1 MKKEKVLSRALSAI
15 FILFGLTISVY
26 ADSSADGHNLKIS
39 PATPRA
45 DEIPNDGKIPS
56 DPLGEHLGIIT
67 YGGTGTNNVGVFG
80 GLRPT
85 NPDGSPNK
93 WYDENGKKQLIE
105 FSNISLTNVYDQQNS
120 LSHRFGG
127 EGTFVFG
134 DMVTAGESVIQTM
147 PGDIITD
154 DPTWPG
160 GYINNGGISGAFNSS
175 KDKIR
180 LPKGVTKDD
189 IVFARLYWFG
199 HIFSHG
205 KMSNIT
211 LGNSNCDA
219 NDNAEAAKKGVTCKR
234 LPKVLEIKEIAGY
247 HDVKLKVGSGSVYPI
262 KRENCQGNFAFNSS
276 RRTSNA
282 ANPRYN
288 MNYTCSADITDKIKE
303 NFKDYDT
310 EINIAVG
317 DITATKDNP
326 NYQNGKYGGNMVWS
340 RSAATVLKN
349 PDDAYI
355 ISNTTYRLPFG
366 GWYVVLVYDKT
377 MDSQDKLKENNF
389 AEAKKAGI
397 TGDPDEYIQLVFK
410 PKNVTIYDGY
420 LALEPSIPADFA
432 NQGIT
437 KTIEQCA
444 ISVDYDLKGFYTPK
458 SGDVQGK
465 FIIGSFGANRGNYIQ
480 PTEGIFVAKD
490 KASFSNNK
498 LPNNKYNTKSMFN
511 GSKTWLE
518 LDDDGEYELKG
529 ESGYHQA
536 YDKDEF
542 DISDKLSNSQSQ
554 LSARIT
560 MTPMTE
566 HVTNRAFIPFIGI
579 SIDMYI
585 PKLCYVQR
593 FYDTAGWL
601 GFYEVNGA
609 KKAKPENVDPVDSV
623 VAGETLY
630 YRTEIRNYDTNGEDA
645 YDLEVQLNRGA
656 YNTYQPNSSGVD
668 NTSLN
673 FDQLNSA
680 NYVYLADNMA
690 GAYSDP
696 IQRASSATPDLY
708 KDRTFM
714 RLINNSP
721 RFYLG
726 KDAGSVGSDS
736 PNGGGRLNIG
746 QSAYLEFNA
755 TVGNTFKYSPMSYR
769 ATYKM
774 RLADSNDLITLPEA
788 QLSMCKGETA
798 QDVEI
803 AFLNGLKIVNQ
814 NFEDLKDTDKTN
826 QQDDRLY
833 TQVAELPFKVNMV
846 FRPDINDLFPCPT
859 DNLINNNTDCSD
871 WNKKNSSVDLCDAFS
886 NIFAKRADG
895 SCYPI
900 KTKELANGRMGIDY
914 PLADGSLKKFDLEGP
929 IFLSAIRASDK
940 GSCYYIDN
948 KTKLP
953 FKFNGVR
960 GVDHNTKFQEKQTD
974 EKLIVPID
982 EVEIEDAFKG
992 VTFMFS
998 YYPRGLENFVATRP
1012 INLENLA
1019 LDVNSTVLYEYVD
1032 GEPVAIENVTQY
1044 YIRLQTERL
1053 YEKYI
1058 NKKMNLPQSVTNLL
1072 EQYGVSRY
1080 KIELEESKKRELE
1093 LAWLN
1098 DTSGN
1103 DEFKDEREAFN
1114 ADLAKILSEIETAQ
1128 SYFGTEMSADGS
1140 FHICD
1145 SDNFVVRPAYF
1156 EADMSATDKYA
1167 KLVNPAASDDIT
1179 EALDERNKNDLRV
1192 GGDYKSNIDVLSKV
1206 FYAKSYKGNS
1216 VPNYY
1221 GILGG
1226 DLSKLR
1232 FSQRD
1237 SYTNASLDVDK
1248 DTAYLAYRETA
1259 TYLKPFISGACREN
1273 ISGQSYYIEKDL
1285 ADQDGLKSTVGTC
1298 ANVPVPYAG
1307 LVYKYGEG
1315 KYELDSNAIS
1325 KLSKGD
1331 SKNVEFGKV
1340 TKIENCLIN
1349 GKDFDAKYDRVWDK
1363 DAISMIADF
1372 SVKNINVTDG
1382 AAKLKR
1388 YNANELRAQGLLEA
1402 NKKDKRPAALYTS
1415 TLYADKNKDNPKGE
1429 IFNYY
1434 NVGDVM
1440 VNIYDNSWTDDY
1452 ADQTFDSREQPAPK
1466 SQDMRDKYWGTKC
1479 VINSTS
1485 NVHDDRG
1492 RIGCDVGIK
1501 QASDKDAE
1509 KALGLVLRYQP
1520 KKIGISMTSL
1530 DNGTYGLSW
1539 VTGTGTVAG
1548 YDANATLVT
1557 SFDNNVTG
1565 ASVAAFTY
1573 FNSVD
1578 IENNL
1583 FIDVLGDGTN
1593 YVDPANNKAVTNQLD
1608 QLAMLKFNAVAYLD
1622 DSVYKDIVATLYDG
1636 RMATNSNGTSQ
1647 QVCGFASD
1655 MDVDVTFGYD
1665 CASATGASDG
1675 RCATGV
1681 VASNITTQRDYQPY
1695 PDLKT
1700 MSFQIP
1706 RGTSFLTTGEC
1717 VASANYD
1724 SRCYKYNVKEMTA
1737 GGVREEMTSGV
1748 NQWQL
1753 PIPLNQ
1759 AISYYTD
1766 ASLNSG
1772 FIHRLDTDSQMNPK
1786 IANFALMA
1794 RGFKEGKTPNAT
1806 VYFNFDRMQKNPSL
1820 PVLIYASDFG
1830 FSRVAL
1836 DGGNGKIQPAKFDKD
1851 LKIIPY
1857 TASEIAGSK
1866 VEMGSGVEIFNEN
1879 FDQYITRIAKGA
1891 DKATVI
1897 NNINSLNDAA
1907 YSDGTPY
1914 TNFADNIGTY
1924 AYFVYGKSY
1933 DVSDGENVYEGVT
1946 GAPISIA
1953 INEYLYCGK
1962 ANLNDCFAMPA
1973 SRTGLEYLVPAAN
1986 VFGILNPGALIN
1998 TNKSNGW
2005 VINTLATGT
2014 NIANRFVSRYK
2025 STNAG
2030 VRVATAADPNDG
2042 AGFANGVQT
2051 ITINSGNRAASTIR
2065 ILTNPWLIY
2074 TPAHDRTRVYEE
2086 DGVGRNDYASSY
2098 AASGVP
2104 QYYNP
2109 IEVRFNPAGSW
2120 MGEGT
2125 IKGKADDVGNFVGES
2140 DASASTGGTNE
2151 SAGRTYRNR
2160 RISW

>member
-1 MKKEKVLSRALSAI
+1 MKKEKVFSRALSAML
-15 FILFGLTISVY
+15 ILFGVSVGAFADDDAY
-26 ADSSADGHNLKIS
+26 ADYDDTHHIKIV
-39 PATPRA
+39 PAFERA
-45 DEIPNDGKIPS
+45 NEIPNSGEIPS
-56 DPLGEHLGIIT
+56 DSRGAHLGDIT
-67 YGGTGTNNVGVFG
+67 YGGTATGTNLWG
-80 GLRPT
+80 GLAPT
-85 NPDGSPNK
+85 NPNGSQNK
-93 WYDENGKKQLIE
+93 WYDENGKKQLVN
-105 FSNISLTNVYDQQNS
+105 FSDVDFINIYDQS
-120 LSHRFGG
+120 SALKERFGG
-127 EGTFVFG
+127 SGTYVYG
-134 DMVTAGESVIQTM
+134 DMVTAGKPIINPM
-147 PGDIITD
+147 PLNGTGTLGETDGNWKAGYITD
-154 DPTWPG
+154 
-160 GYINNGGISGAFNSS
+160 GGISGTKNSAADTV
-175 KDKIR
+175 K

-189 IVFARLYWFG
+189 IVFARLYWYG
-199 HIFSHG
+199 HLYNNNEKLNDSYG
-205 KMSNIT
+205 PE
-211 LGNSNCDA
+211 NCDA
-219 NDNAEAAKKGVTCKR
+219 DDVAEAKKRGVNCKR
-234 LPKVLEIKEIAGY
+234 LPKVLKIDEIKGYQDVKVKIAGSTY
-247 HDVKLKVGSGSVYPI
+247 DVS
-262 KRENCQGNFAFNSS
+262 REICNGYFAYNSS
-276 RRTSNA
+276 RGGLDGN
-282 ANPRYN
+282 NQRYAMMYN
-288 MNYTCSADITDKIKE
+288 CSADITDKIKA
-303 NFKDYDT
+303 NFTDYDET
-310 EINIAVG
+310 INVAVG
-317 DITATKDNP
+317 NINASSANP
-326 NYQNGKYGGNMVWS
+326 RIQNSSTSNQVYRPANAAMAGNLDGGWLNVP
-340 RSAATVLKN
+340 AKL
-349 PDDAYI
+349 
-355 ISNTTYRLPFG
+355 LPFG
-366 GWYVVLVYDKT
+366 GWQLVVVYDKS
-377 MDSQDKLKENNF
+377 MRSQQKLLADPSKVGASNRDD
-389 AEAKKAGI
+389 AKKYLD
-397 TGDPDEYIQLVFK
+397 TYFK
-410 PKNVTIYDGY
+410 PKNITLYDG
-420 LALEPSIPADFA
+420 LTSLEPDTSG
-432 NQGIT
+432 NKNIT
-437 KTIEQCA
+437 ASYALT
-444 ISVDYDLKGFYTPK
+444 GFFTPK
-458 SGDVQGK
+458 SGDIKGK
-465 FIIGSFGANRGNYIQ
+465 LIMGALGANGGLSPNQ
-480 PTEGIFVAKD
+480 GEGIFIAENMENVTRLD
-490 KASFSNNK
+490 TNTYNS
-498 LPNNKYNTKSMFN
+498 PNFFN
-511 GSKTWLE
+511 GSKTWLTVNS
-518 LDDDGEYELKG
+518 DGKYVLNG
-529 ESGYHQA
+529 ASGYHQGF
-536 YDKDEF
+536 DLDEF
-542 DISDKLSNSQSQ
+542 DISDRLRKEQNKM
-554 LSARIT
+554 AVRIVAAPNPGGT
-560 MTPMTE
+560 
-566 HVTNRAFIPFIGI
+566 TNRSMVSFMGV
-579 SIDMYI
+579 SIDMYV

-593 FYDTAGWL
+593 FYDTSGWM
-601 GFYEVNGA
+601 GFYDLATGE
-609 KKAKPENVDPVDSV
+609 KKTTPDSNIPTVQRV

-630 YRTEIRNYDTNGEDA
+630 YRTEIRNYDANGEDA
-645 YDLEVQLNRGA
+645 YDLEVQLNKGA

-668 NTSLN
+668 KNIRESEKIN
-673 FDQLNSA
+673 EVE
-680 NYVYLADNMA
+680 YVYIADNLP
-690 GAYSDP
+690 GAYST
-696 IQRASSATPDLY
+696 Q
-708 KDRTFM
+708 KDRA
-714 RLINNSP
+714 NNTNPIASYNGKTLMKLVNNTP

-726 KDAGSVGSDS
+726 SNAGSSGSDN

-746 QSAYLEFNA
+746 ESAYIEFNA
-755 TVGNTFKYSPMSYR
+755 TVGNTYLYNPMSYR

-774 RLADSNDLITLPEA
+774 RLANSTELITLPEA
-788 QLSMCKGETA
+788 ELSMCEGEKP

-826 QQDDRLY
+826 KQDDRLY

-859 DNLINNNTDCSD
+859 ENLDDKTGDCSD
-871 WNKKNSSVDLCDAFS
+871 WNKKNSRVDLCDAFS
-886 NIFAKRADG
+886 NIFHRVG
-895 SCYPI
+895 EHCVPI
-900 KTKELANGRMGIDY
+900 NTKELPNGRMGIDY
-914 PLADGSLKKFDLEGP
+914 PNADGSLKKFDLEGP

-1019 LDVNSTVLYEYVD
+1019 LDINGTVLYDYNATS
-1032 GEPVAIENVTQY
+1032 GEFVAIENVTQY

-1058 NKKMNLPQSVTNLL
+1058 NKKMDLPQSVTNLL
-1072 EQYGVSRY
+1072 ERYGVSRY
-1080 KIELEESKKRELE
+1080 KIELEVSKKHELE
-1093 LAWLN
+1093 VAWLN

-1156 EADMSATDKYA
+1156 EADMGATDKYA
-1167 KLVNPAASDDIT
+1167 KLVNPAANGDIT
-1179 EALDERNKNDLRV
+1179 EKLDERNSNDLRV

-1273 ISGQSYYIEKDL
+1273 ISGQSYYIEKEL

-1325 KLSKGD
+1325 KLSKGNKD
-1331 SKNVEFGKV
+1331 AEFGKV

-1466 SQDMRDKYWGTKC
+1466 SQDMQDKYWGTKC

-1557 SFDNNVTG
+1557 SFDNNVTVTG

-1593 YVDPANNKAVTNQLD
+1593 YVNPANNKAVTNQLD

-1665 CASATGASDG
+1665 CASATGANDG

-1748 NQWQL
+1748 DQWQL

-1806 VYFNFDRMQKNPSL
+1806 IYFNFDRMQKNPSL

-1857 TASEIAGSK
+1857 TASEISNSK
-1866 VEMGSGVEIFNEN
+1866 VEMGSGVELFNEN

-1946 GAPISIA
+1946 GAPISID

-1962 ANLNDCFAMPA
+1962 TNLNDCFAMPA
-1973 SRTGLEYLVPAAN
+1973 PRTGLEYLVPAAN
-1986 VFGILNPGALIN
+1986 VFGILNPNVLIN

-2005 VINTLATGT
+2005 VINTRATGA

-2030 VRVATAADPNDG
+2030 VPVATAADPNDG
-2042 AGFANGVQT
+2042 VGFANGVQT

-2065 ILTNPWLIY
+2065 ILTNPWLIH

-2086 DGVGRNDYASSY
+2086 DAVGRNDYASSY

>member
-1 MKKEKVLSRALSAI
+1 MKKELKFSRFLTTSLV
-15 FILFGLTISVY
+15 LFG
-26 ADSSADGHNLKIS
+26 AMMFAWADGAFEDYSDEHHIWINDTNIVL
-39 PATPRA
+39 PN
-45 DEIPNDGKIPS
+45 EIPNSGIIPS
-56 DPLGEHLGIIT
+56 DVTGDYIGTIT
-67 YGGTGTNNVGVFG
+67 YCGHATTCGEFG
-80 GLRPT
+80 GILPD
-85 NPDGSPNK
+85 NPNGTKNK
-93 WYDENGKKQLIE
+93 WYDENGKKQVID
-105 FSNISLTNVYDQQNS
+105 FSTVTWENFNNQTAALQK
-120 LSHRFGG
+120 RFGG
-127 EGTFVFG
+127 EGTYVYG
-134 DMVTAGESVIQTM
+134 DIVTAGAPVIKPM
-147 PGDIITD
+147 PGNRIGESITQLGY
-154 DPTWPG
+154 TG
-160 GYINNGGISGAFNSS
+160 GYITDGGIENTFNSS
-175 KDKIR
+175 KDTIA
-180 LPKGVTKDD
+180 LPKGVSKDD

-199 HIFSHG
+199 HLYANAQEPLNDSFSN
-205 KMSNIT
+205 K
-211 LGNSNCDA
+211 NCDA
-219 NDNAEAAKKGVTCKR
+219 NDLANARNKGLKDNQCKR
-234 LPKVLEIKEIAGY
+234 FPKTLNIPKIAGY
-247 HDVKLKVGSGSVYPI
+247 QDVKLKIEGSQYNIS
-262 KRENCQGNFAFNSS
+262 RETCQGLFGYNSS
-276 RRTSNA
+276 RMTNEGK
-282 ANPRYN
+282 NQKYN
-288 MNYTCSADITDKIKE
+288 MIYTCSADITDKAKE
-303 NFKDYDT
+303 AFGSGYKD
-310 EINIAVG
+310 EISIAVG
-317 DITATKDNP
+317 NINATEKMNKADASNA
-326 NYQNGKYGGNMVWS
+326 NTVWQ
-340 RSAATVLKN
+340 RLEAFENKN
-349 PDDAYI
+349 ADRGFRN
-355 ISNTTYRLPFG
+355 SNNDLRLPYG

-377 MDSQDKLKENNF
+377 ERSQKILQDNPAKIGLSSSDEVKEHIDKF
-389 AEAKKAGI
+389 
-397 TGDPDEYIQLVFK
+397 FK
-410 PKNVTIYDGY
+410 PKNVTIYDGFME
-420 LALEPSIPADFA
+420 AQPSG
-432 NQGIT
+432 GIS
-437 KTIEQCA
+437 A
-444 ISVDYDLKGFYTPK
+444 IIDYDVTGFFTPK

-465 FIIGSFGANRGNYIQ
+465 FVLGALAANQGFQTKEADGLYVGKNSSDIQVGDTDSKLKNDYNPFGR
-480 PTEGIFVAKD
+480 
-490 KASFSNNK
+490 FS
-498 LPNNKYNTKSMFN
+498 FN
-511 GSKTWLE
+511 GSKSKLL
-518 LDDDGEYELKG
+518 LDENGKYVVTG
-529 ESGYHQA
+529 SSA
-536 YDKDEF
+536 YQQGFDLDEF
-542 DISDKLSNSQSQ
+542 DISDKLSNSQST
-554 LSARIT
+554 LATRIQ
-560 MTPMTE
+560 
-566 HVTNRAFIPFIGI
+566 VTDQGNRALISFFGI
-579 SIDMYI
+579 SVDLYV
-585 PKLCYVQR
+585 PQLCYVQR

-601 GFYEVNGA
+601 GFYDVNGA
-609 KKAKPENVDPVDSV
+609 KKAKPENVDPVNSV

-630 YRTEIRNYDTNGEDA
+630 YRTEIRNYDANGEDA
-645 YDLEVQLNRGA
+645 YDLEVQLNKGA

-668 NTSLN
+668 NTTLESEKI
-673 FDQLNSA
+673 SEA
-680 NYVYLADNMA
+680 NYVYIADNIP
-690 GAYSDP
+690 GAYST
-696 IQRASSATPDLY
+696 Q
-708 KDRTFM
+708 KDRA
-714 RLINNSP
+714 NNTNSLASYNGKTLMKLVNNTP

-726 KDAGSVGSDS
+726 SNAGSSGSYN

-774 RLADSNDLITLPEA
+774 RLANSNDLITLPEA
-788 QLSMCKGETA
+788 QLSMCEGETA

-833 TQVAELPFKVNMV
+833 TQVAELPFKVNIV

-859 DNLINNNTDCSD
+859 ENLINNNTDCSD

-1058 NKKMNLPQSVTNLL
+1058 NKKMDLPQSVTNLL

-1331 SKNVEFGKV
+1331 SKNAEFGKV
-1340 TKIENCLIN
+1340 LKIENCLIN
-1349 GKDFDAKYDRVWDK
+1349 GNDFDAKYDRVWDK

-1914 TNFADNIGTY
+1914 TNFTDNIGTY

-1962 ANLNDCFAMPA
+1962 TNLNDCFTMPA
-1973 SRTGLEYLVPAAN
+1973 PRTGLEYLVPAAN
-1986 VFGILNPGALIN
+1986 VFGILNPSELIN

-2005 VINTLATGT
+2005 VINTLATGA
-2014 NIANRFVSRYK
+2014 NIANRFVSRYT

-2030 VRVATAADPNDG
+2030 VTVATAADPNDG
-2042 AGFANGVQT
+2042 AGFVNGVQT

-2065 ILTNPWLIY
+2065 ILTNPWLIH
-2074 TPAHDRTRVYEE
+2074 TPANDRTRVYEE

-2109 IEVRFNPAGSW
+2109 IEVRFNPAGAW